1 MFLCIL
7 NNQTHIQWP
16 ERIPGGSRITEVT
29 SLLDLVPTIAQLV
42 SDQTATNPRD
52 GVSLLEDQGWRRE
65 GGRER
70 TIFHFCDSEIFAVRR
85 QMEDGKVYKMI
96 LQEPTLTQSGGCP
109 GHITHFKLTF

>member
-1 MFLCIL
+1 M
-7 NNQTHIQWP
+7 
-16 ERIPGGSRITEVT
+16 
-29 SLLDLVPTIAQLV
+29 LDLVPTIAQLV
-42 SDQTATNPRD
+42 ADQTATNPRD
-52 GVSLLEDQGWRRE
+52 GVSLLGRRE